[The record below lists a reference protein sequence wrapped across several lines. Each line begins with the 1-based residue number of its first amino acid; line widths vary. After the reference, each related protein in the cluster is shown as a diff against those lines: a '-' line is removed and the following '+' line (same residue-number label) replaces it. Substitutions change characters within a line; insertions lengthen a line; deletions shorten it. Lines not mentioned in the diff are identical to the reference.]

1 MDENEKKV
9 SIKLERHKWP
19 DEIAKDR
26 KKKKTIVI
34 IVSAIL
40 LSFAFGWSLGGF
52 GNKNGGILPIT
63 NNADLG
69 RFESVYKELLNSWYF
84 SKEMENP
91 SAQLIDNAIKGMLEE
106 NGDKHTNYLTFEEI
120 SNLNNSINMDFVG
133 IGVQYTSADGTN
145 LVTRVFKE
153 SPAEKSGVLPGD
165 IIKKVDG
172 QDIAELSSEE
182 IKALIIGEAGTS
194 VKVEFLRDGKVV
206 SIDII
211 RGNVSAVVWGE
222 ILEDDVAYLEIS
234 SFGQQLA
241 ASTKPY
247 LDDFL
252 AKGADRLIIDLRD
265 NGGGYLTAINELS
278 KIFFENNDV
287 IYSEEF
293 LKGKSTVYNVKESE
307 KASYPFKD
315 IVLILNENSASASE
329 VLALAMKENLGTKI
343 VGVTSYGKGTVQTQR
358 AFNDQSSLK
367 ITIAKWMSPHGNNI
381 NGIGIEPDFE
391 VKLPEIFNTKFPVL
405 EENEIVKFDS
415 VSESVSYVQKALTYL
430 NYHKGR
436 TDGYYDQA
444 TQTALFAY
452 QKALSF
458 DQNSDINQ
466 ERLSQ
471 LYSSVVKDWS
481 MNRSTNDVQLKKAI
495 EVIKNGS

>member
-1 MDENEKKV
+1 MQ
-9 SIKLERHKWP
+9 
-19 DEIAKDR
+19 
-26 KKKKTIVI
+26 
-34 IVSAIL
+34 
-40 LSFAFGWSLGGF
+40 
-52 GNKNGGILPIT
+52 IT
-63 NNADLG
+63 P
-69 RFESVYKELLNSWYF
+69 RIF
-84 SKEMENP
+84 
-91 SAQLIDNAIKGMLEE
+91 
-106 NGDKHTNYLTFEEI
+106 
-120 SNLNNSINMDFVG
+120 
-133 IGVQYTSADGTN
+133 
-145 LVTRVFKE
+145 
-153 SPAEKSGVLPGD
+153 
-165 IIKKVDG
+165 
-172 QDIAELSSEE
+172 LSSDE
-182 IKALIIGEAGTS
+182 IKALIIGEAGTN
-194 VKVEFLRDGKVV
+194 VNVEFLRDGKPVI
-206 SIDII
+206 IDIT

-222 ILEDDVAYLEIS
+222 IIEPGVAYLEIS

-241 ASTKPY
+241 ASTRPY

-252 AKGADRLIIDLRD
+252 SKGADQLIIDLRD

-278 KIFFENNDV
+278 KLFFENNDV

-293 LKGKSTVYNVKESE
+293 LKGKTTVYNVKESE

-315 IVLILNENSASASE
+315 IVLLLNGNSASASE

-358 AFNDQSSLK
+358 AFNDKSSLK

-391 VKLPEIFNTKFPVL
+391 VKLPEIFNTKFPTL

-415 VSESVSYVQKALTYL
+415 VSESVSYIQKALTYL

-444 TQTALFAY
+444 TQNALFAY
-452 QKALSF
+452 QNTMQF
-458 DQNSDINQ
+458 TQNSDINQ

-481 MNRSTNDVQLKKAI
+481 MNRSSKDVQLQKAI

>member
-26 KKKKTIVI
+26 KKKKTITI
-34 IVSAIL
+34 IISAIL
-40 LSFAFGWSLGGF
+40 ISFAFGWSLGGF
-52 GNKNGGILPIT
+52 GKENGILPIST
-63 NNADLG
+63 NADLS

-91 SAQLIDNAIKGMLEE
+91 PAELIDNAIKGMLEE

-133 IGVQYTSADGTN
+133 IGVQYTSADDSN
-145 LVTRVFKE
+145 LITRVFKD

-172 QDIAELSSEE
+172 QDIASLSSDE
-182 IKALIIGEAGTS
+182 IKSLIIGEAGTN
-194 VKVEFLRDGKVV
+194 VNVEFLRDGKPVI
-206 SIDII
+206 IDIT

-222 ILEDDVAYLEIS
+222 IIEPGVAYLEIS

-241 ASTKPY
+241 ASTRPY

-252 AKGADRLIIDLRD
+252 SKGADQLIIDLRD

-278 KIFFENNDV
+278 KLFFENNDV

-293 LKGKSTVYNVKESE
+293 LKGKTTVYNVKESE
-307 KASYPFKD
+307 KAAYPFKD
-315 IVLILNENSASASE
+315 IVLLLNGNSASASE

-358 AFNDQSSLK
+358 AFNDKSSLK
-367 ITIAKWMSPHGNNI
+367 ITIAKWMSPNGNNI
-381 NGIGIEPDFE
+381 NGVGIEPDFE
-391 VKLPEIFNTKFPVL
+391 VKLPEIFNTTFPTL
-405 EENEIVKFDS
+405 EENEVVQYDS
-415 VSESVSYVQKALTYL
+415 VSEAVSYAQKALTYL

-444 TQTALFAY
+444 TQNALFAY
-452 QKALSF
+452 QNTMQF
-458 DQNSDINQ
+458 TQNSDINQ

-481 MNRSTNDVQLKKAI
+481 MNRSSKDVQLQKAI